1 MEGAPKAGV
10 TLPWTRRGSPGGD
23 QTLRAFI
30 QINVLPRPK

>member
-1 MEGAPKAGV
+1 MEGAPRVGV
-10 TLPWTRRGSPGGD
+10 TWPWTKKTAGGD